1 MASEYDVAV
10 IGGGPGGY
18 TAAIRVAQLGMK
30 TVVVERDEVG
40 GVCLNWGCIPSKAL
54 LRNAEVLNLFH
65 DAERYGISYEHL
77 KYDMGK
83 AIDRSRKVVDRVV
96 NGVKFLLKKNKID
109 LVQGAARLTEP
120 GRIAVDS
127 SGETIAAKSTIVA
140 TGARSLDLPML
151 KSDGESVITS
161 REALEL
167 REPPGS
173 VVIVGGG
180 AVGIEFAYF
189 WRAYGSAVT
198 VVEMLPHLAPNED
211 EEISKQLERALS
223 RQGIKFKTGAAVEGV
238 ERRNGK
244 LALALGAAGEEGS
257 VEADVVLLGVGVEPN
272 SSGIGLEELG
282 VATDAKG
289 FISIDDAMATNVP
302 GVYAIGDVTGKLL
315 LAHVASAQGIVA
327 AEAIA
332 GREPAPLV
340 YEDLPR
346 AIYSQPQIA
355 SMGLTEAQAR
365 ERGFDVKI
373 GRFPFKASG
382 KAVAMGAE
390 EGLVKIVADGAY
402 GEVLGAHLLGHDVTE
417 LLAEVSLTRM
427 LEGTAMDIGR
437 TVHAHPSMSEAL
449 MEAGLGVFGESINI

>member
-1 MASEYDVAV
+1 MAAEYDVVV

-18 TAAIRVAQLGMK
+18 TAAIRAAQLGLK
-30 TVVVERDEVG
+30 TAVVERDEVG

-65 DAERYGISYEHL
+65 NAERYGISYENL
-77 KYDMGK
+77 QYDMGK
-83 AIDRSRKVVDRVV
+83 AIDRSRKVVDRMV

-109 LVQGAARLTEP
+109 LLQGTARLTEP
-120 GRIAVDS
+120 GRIAMDS
-127 SGETIAAKSTIVA
+127 SGETIAAGSTIVA
-140 TGARSLDLPML
+140 TGARSRDLPML
-151 KSDGESVITS
+151 KADGESVITS

-173 VVIVGGG
+173 VVVVGGG

-189 WRAYGSAVT
+189 WRAYGSDVT
-198 VVEMLPHLAPNED
+198 IVEMLPHLAPSED
-211 EEISKQLERALS
+211 EEISQQLERSLS
-223 RQGIKFKTGAAVEGV
+223 RQGIKFKTGAAVESV
-238 ERRNGK
+238 EQRDGK
-244 LALALGAAGEEGS
+244 LALTLAAAGEEGP
-257 VEADVVLLGVGVEPN
+257 VEADKVLLGVGVSPN

-282 VATDAKG
+282 IETSGNGFVA
-289 FISIDDAMATNVP
+289 IDDRMSTNVP
-302 GVYAIGDVTGKLL
+302 GVYAIGDITGKLL

-332 GREPAPLV
+332 GRDPAPLV

-346 AIYSQPQIA
+346 AIYSQPQVA

-365 ERGFDVKI
+365 ERGFDVKV

-382 KAVAMGAE
+382 KAVALGAE

-402 GEVLGAHLLGHDVTE
+402 GEVLGAHLLGHDATE

-427 LEGTAMDIGR
+427 LEGTAADIGR

>member
-1 MASEYDVAV
+1 MALEYDVAI

-18 TAAIRVAQLGMK
+18 TTAIRAAQLGLK

-77 KYDMGK
+77 QYDMGK
-83 AIDRSRKVVDRVV
+83 AIDRSRKVVDRMV
-96 NGVKFLLKKNKID
+96 NGVKFLFKKNKID

-127 SGETIAAKSTIVA
+127 SGETITAKNTIIA
-140 TGARSLDLPML
+140 TGARSRDLPML
-151 KSDGESVITS
+151 KSDGESIITS

-173 VVIVGGG
+173 VVIIGGG

-189 WRAYGSAVT
+189 WRAYRSEVT
-198 VVEMLPHLAPNED
+198 IVEMLPHLAPNED
-211 EEISKQLERALS
+211 EEISQQLERVLS
-223 RQGIKFKTGAAVEGV
+223 RQGIKFMAGTAVESV

-244 LALALGAAGEEGS
+244 LALTLGGAGEEGP
-257 VEADVVLLGVGVEPN
+257 VEADKVLLGVGVEPN
-272 SSGIGLEELG
+272 SSEIGLEQLG
-282 VATDAKG
+282 VATAKG
-289 FISIDDAMATNVP
+289 FISIDDGMATNVP

-315 LAHVASAQGIVA
+315 LAHVASAQGIIA

-340 YEDLPR
+340 YQDLPR
-346 AIYSQPQIA
+346 ATYSQPQIA
-355 SMGLTEAQAR
+355 SMGLTEAQAK

-382 KAVAMGAE
+382 KAVALGAE
-390 EGLVKIVADGAY
+390 EGLVKIVADAAY
-402 GEVLGAHLLGHDVTE
+402 GEILGAHILGHDATE

-437 TVHAHPSMSEAL
+437 TVHPHPSMSEAL